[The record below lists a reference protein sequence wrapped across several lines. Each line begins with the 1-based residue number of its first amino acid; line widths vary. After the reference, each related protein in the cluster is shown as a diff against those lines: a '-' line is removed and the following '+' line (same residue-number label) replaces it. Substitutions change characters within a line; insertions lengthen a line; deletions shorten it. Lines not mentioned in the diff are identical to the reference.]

1 MVIFT
6 TPNFEFNVLFGEP
19 IFPNGFRHD
28 DHKFEW
34 TRAEFQEWAHNIC
47 TQYPDYYVEFYGIGP
62 GPPGSEHLGCC
73 TQMAVFVRRD
83 IISDINLDAL
93 KYEHMESSIVTTP
106 PKIPIEIPNNEQII
120 APKIKEMNL
129 DDEQEEILLVTD
141 ENTEEPMDEELEN
154 KPSDNTDNIDDP
166 IVEEDDQVFDIVSVH
181 NPYPEDNNNE
191 LGEDDYK
198 LLSSNTFPANRDD
211 RSRDDKIKHE
221 AQYHINRFLRME
233 DEHYDPE
240 EGNLKLP
247 LSTLL
252 IYMTQ
257 HVDNEED
264 LKRVLLLNK
273 YNVDNNNILIVSID
287 FGREEEMDDDKSEV
301 AEGEDINTNE
311 HYSTEE
317 EW

>member
-1 MVIFT
+1 MVVFT
-6 TPNFEFNVLFGEP
+6 TPNFEFNVLFGAP

-34 TRAEFQEWAHNIC
+34 TRLEFQEWAHNVC

-83 IISDINLDAL
+83 LLANINL
-93 KYEHMESSIVTTP
+93 EPHTIEQPESVVVT
-106 PKIPIEIPNNEQII
+106 PKLPIEILDKEICPS
-120 APKIKEMNL
+120 KIKEMNY
-129 DDEQEEILLVTD
+129 DDEKEEIVVVT

-154 KPSDNTDNIDDP
+154 EAGNLD
-166 IVEEDDQVFDIVSVH
+166 EDTTGEDAPQFDIITLH
-181 NPYPEDNNNE
+181 NPHPEDNNNE
-191 LGEDDYK
+191 LADDDYK
-198 LLSSNTFPANRDD
+198 LIFTNTFPANRDN
-211 RSRDDKIKHE
+211 RSRDDKILHE

-233 DEHYDPE
+233 EEHYDNE

-247 LSTLL
+247 LKTLL
-252 IYMTQ
+252 IFMTQ
-257 HVDNEED
+257 YIDNEED
-264 LKRVLLLNK
+264 LKRVLTLNK
-273 YNVDNNNILIVSID
+273 YQVDDNNILIVSNE
-287 FGREEEMDDDKSEV
+287 FEREEEMDDVSEV